1 METVFSGIQPSGGFH
16 IGNYFGAVQ
25 NWVELQDK
33 YRCLYCVVDLHAL
46 TQSYDTKQMQPRV
59 EALAAELLA
68 SGIDP
73 NRSVLF
79 VQSHVPEHS
88 ELAWIL
94 STVTPYGELSRMT
107 QFKEKSQKE
116 PDNINAGL
124 MSYPILMAADVLL
137 YRATR
142 IPVGDDQV
150 QHLELAR
157 EICRR
162 FNARFGDIFPE
173 PQPLHT
179 KALRIMGLDGKQKM
193 SKSLGN
199 VFNCDQIAA
208 AVGGEALRMFCVEHH
223 YRSPVDFDVQVVD
236 GVARFFSLE
245 SSDRSLSGFY
255 TTLQRIDQFIA
266 PGGDAGDGAVL
277 PEAESLVPAAK
288 AALAEDFN
296 APEVVAAMHGA
307 ARLANKLLDEGKG
320 VDKQVRRRTLAR
332 LGRDLRTVGGAIGV
346 LTQDPGAYLRERRE
360 RLVKAKKIDV
370 AAVEQ
375 KLAER
380 KAARAEKNFQRAD
393 EIRRELTAMGVE
405 LLDTPTGTDW
415 RIADAD

>member
-46 TQSYDTKQMQPRV
+46 TQSYDTREMQPRV
-59 EALAAELLA
+59 ETLAAELLA

-107 QFKEKSQKE
+107 QFKEKSQRE

-124 MSYPILMAADVLL
+124 MSYPILMAADILL

-142 IPVGDDQV
+142 VPVGDDQV

-157 EICRR
+157 EVCRR
-162 FNARFGDIFPE
+162 FNARFGDVFPE
-173 PQPLHT
+173 PQPMHT
-179 KALRIMGLDGKQKM
+179 KALRILGLDGKQKM

-199 VFNCDQIAA
+199 
-208 AVGGEALRMFCVEHH
+208 
-223 YRSPVDFDVQVVD
+223 SVQVSDEPDEIRKKIKNAFTDPTRLKKTDPGHPEACYVCSLQGYFAPPD
-236 GVARFFSLE
+236 EVAKNHDNCRNAAWGCIDSKKALAE
-245 SSDRSLSGFY
+245 NMVK
-255 TTLQRIDQFIA
+255 TLA
-266 PGGDAGDGAVL
+266 PIREKAAEWKANPKKIREVLGDGAQTARVL
-277 PEAESLVPAAK
+277 AHDTMEKVREA
-288 AALAEDFN
+288 
-296 APEVVAAMHGA
+296 
-307 ARLANKLLDEGKG
+307 
-320 VDKQVRRRTLAR
+320 
-332 LGRDLRTVGGAIGV
+332 LGLFA
-346 LTQDPGAYLRERRE
+346 
-360 RLVKAKKIDV
+360 
-370 AAVEQ
+370 
-375 KLAER
+375 
-380 KAARAEKNFQRAD
+380 
-393 EIRRELTAMGVE
+393 
-405 LLDTPTGTDW
+405 
-415 RIADAD
+415 

>member
-199 VFNCDQIAA
+199 AVAVSDEPDEIRKKIKNAFTDPTRLKRTDPGHPEACYVCGLQGYFAPPEEVAQYHDNCRNAA
-208 AVGGEALRMFCVEHH
+208 WGCVDSKKALAENMVKYLAPIREKAAEWKAH
-223 YRSPVDFDVQVVD
+223 P
-236 GVARFFSLE
+236 E
-245 SSDRSLSGFY
+245 
-255 TTLQRIDQFIA
+255 RIREVL
-266 PGGDAGDGAVL
+266 GDGAQTARVL
-277 PEAESLVPAAK
+277 ANDTLEKVR
-288 AALAEDFN
+288 AALGLYE
-296 APEVVAAMHGA
+296 
-307 ARLANKLLDEGKG
+307 
-320 VDKQVRRRTLAR
+320 
-332 LGRDLRTVGGAIGV
+332 
-346 LTQDPGAYLRERRE
+346 
-360 RLVKAKKIDV
+360 
-370 AAVEQ
+370 
-375 KLAER
+375 
-380 KAARAEKNFQRAD
+380 
-393 EIRRELTAMGVE
+393 
-405 LLDTPTGTDW
+405 
-415 RIADAD
+415 

>member
-33 YRCLYCVVDLHAL
+33 FRCLYCVVDLHSL
-46 TQSYDTKQMQPRV
+46 TQSYDVHEMSERV
-59 EALAAELLA
+59 TTLTAELLA

-107 QFKEKSQKE
+107 QFKEKSERE

-124 MSYPILMAADVLL
+124 MSYPILMAADILL

-142 IPVGDDQV
+142 VPVGIDQV

-162 FNARFGDIFPE
+162 FNARFGPVFPE

-179 KALRIMGLDGKQKM
+179 KALKILGLDGKQKM

-199 VFNCDQIAA
+199 SVQIADEPDVIRAKIKNAFTDPTRLKKSDPGHPESCYVCGLQGYFAPPDEVAKYHDNCRNA
-208 AVGGEALRMFCVEHH
+208 AWGCVDSKRALAENMVKALAPIRERAAEWKAHPE
-223 YRSPVDFDVQVVD
+223 RIRQV
-236 GVARFFSLE
+236 L
-245 SSDRSLSGFY
+245 
-255 TTLQRIDQFIA
+255 
-266 PGGDAGDGAVL
+266 GDGAQTARVL
-277 PEAESLVPAAK
+277 AHDTMEKVREA
-288 AALAEDFN
+288 
-296 APEVVAAMHGA
+296 
-307 ARLANKLLDEGKG
+307 
-320 VDKQVRRRTLAR
+320 
-332 LGRDLRTVGGAIGV
+332 LGLYA
-346 LTQDPGAYLRERRE
+346 
-360 RLVKAKKIDV
+360 
-370 AAVEQ
+370 
-375 KLAER
+375 
-380 KAARAEKNFQRAD
+380 
-393 EIRRELTAMGVE
+393 
-405 LLDTPTGTDW
+405 
-415 RIADAD
+415 

>member
-46 TQSYDTKQMQPRV
+46 TQSYDPKAMQSRV
-59 EALAAELLA
+59 ETLAAELLA

-79 VQSHVPEHS
+79 AQSHVPEHS

-150 QHLELAR
+150 QHLELTR

-162 FNARFGDIFPE
+162 FNGRFGELFPE

-179 KALRIMGLDGKQKM
+179 KALKILGLDGKQKM

-199 VFNCDQIAA
+199 
-208 AVGGEALRMFCVEHH
+208 AVAVSDEPDEIRKKIKNAFTDPTRLKKSDPGHPEACYVCSLQGYFAPPDE
-223 YRSPVDFDVQVVD
+223 
-236 GVARFFSLE
+236 VARLHE
-245 SSDRSLSGFY
+245 GCRSATAGCIDSKRALAENMIK
-255 TTLQRIDQFIA
+255 TLAPLREKAAEWKAHPERIREVL
-266 PGGDAGDGAVL
+266 GDGAQTARVL
-277 PEAESLVPAAK
+277 ANDTLEKVR
-288 AALAEDFN
+288 AALGLYE
-296 APEVVAAMHGA
+296 
-307 ARLANKLLDEGKG
+307 
-320 VDKQVRRRTLAR
+320 
-332 LGRDLRTVGGAIGV
+332 
-346 LTQDPGAYLRERRE
+346 
-360 RLVKAKKIDV
+360 
-370 AAVEQ
+370 
-375 KLAER
+375 
-380 KAARAEKNFQRAD
+380 
-393 EIRRELTAMGVE
+393 
-405 LLDTPTGTDW
+405 
-415 RIADAD
+415 